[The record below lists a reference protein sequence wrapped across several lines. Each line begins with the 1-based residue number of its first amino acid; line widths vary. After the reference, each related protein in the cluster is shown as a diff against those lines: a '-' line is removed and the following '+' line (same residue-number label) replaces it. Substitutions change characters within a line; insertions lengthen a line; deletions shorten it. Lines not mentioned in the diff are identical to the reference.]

1 MDIKVPLDV
10 PYERRQS
17 YIRNFNIMTHETGRL
32 ALFAGDQK
40 IEHMNDDF
48 FGPNISIDDN
58 SPGHLFK
65 IAQNAKIGAFAS
77 QFGLIARY
85 GVDYPKIPYVIKINS
100 KTNLVKKDL
109 KDPIS
114 SVMIDIEQIDRLKKQ
129 SGLNIVGVGYTIYP
143 GSEFEHIM
151 IREASQIIFE
161 AHQLGLTAII
171 WSYPR
176 GKSVTDEY
184 DPHIVAGACG
194 LVACLGAD
202 FVKVNFPKKEG
213 VNIFE
218 AFKEAVLAA
227 GRTRVMCA
235 GGSSKDPKVFLEELY
250 NQVHISGVQGA
261 ATGRNIHQKPLK
273 EAINFANAIYSILVE
288 NKTVEEA
295 FKIYQEG

>member
-1 MDIKVPLDV
+1 MDAKVPFDV
-10 PYERRQS
+10 PYEKRQT
-17 YIRNFNIMTHETGRL
+17 YIRNFNIMTHETGKL

-48 FGPNISIDDN
+48 FGENIAIDDAN
-58 SPGHLFK
+58 PEHLFK

-77 QFGLIARY
+77 QIGLIARY

-114 SVMIDIEQIDRLKKQ
+114 AAMINIEQVDKFKKQ

-143 GSEFEHIM
+143 GSEFENAM
-151 IREASQIIFE
+151 IKEASNLIFE
-161 AHQLGLTAII
+161 AHQLGIVAII

-176 GKSVTDEY
+176 GKSVSNEY
-184 DPHIVAGACG
+184 DPHLVAGACG
-194 LVACLGAD
+194 LAACLGAD
-202 FVKVNFPKKEG
+202 FVKVNFPKKE
-213 VNIFE
+213 NINIYE

-235 GGSSKDPKVFLEELY
+235 GGSSKDPKSFLDELY

-273 EAINFANAIYSILVE
+273 EAISFANAIYAVLVE

-295 FKIYQEG
+295 YKIYTGV